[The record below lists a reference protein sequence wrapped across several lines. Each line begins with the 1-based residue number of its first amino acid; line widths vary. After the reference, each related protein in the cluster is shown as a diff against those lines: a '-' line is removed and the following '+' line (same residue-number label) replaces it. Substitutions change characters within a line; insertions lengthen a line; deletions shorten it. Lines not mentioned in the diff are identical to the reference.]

1 MTHSK
6 IRDIKYKELKIQPYM
21 KSGIFTNTMVTTLF
35 NMRSSMTRNIK
46 NNFSSMHKGNLG
58 CKLCQEPD
66 MTDSQSHLS
75 CCVELKEHLNL
86 GELEAVNSVTY
97 NDIFGSL
104 DKQREVSLILTR
116 IMEIRED
123 LLEKWILPVGD
134 TLDLSL

>member
-1 MTHSK
+1 M
-6 IRDIKYKELKIQPYM
+6 E
-21 KSGIFTNTMVTTLF
+21 SGIFTNTMVTTLF

-46 NNFSSMHKGNLG
+46 NNFSSMHRGNLG

-66 MTDSQSHLS
+66 MIDSQPHLLS
-75 CCVELKEHLNL
+75 CVKLKEDLNQE
-86 GELEAVNSVTY
+86 ELEAVKSVTY

-116 IMEIRED
+116 IMELRED
-123 LLEKWILPVGD
+123 LLEKWSLPVGD